1 MTKAARKS
9 KTTKLALLSSLS
21 ILLLALN
28 ACSTTQ
34 DTTVPPPSLN
44 APNTTANVTEATTP
58 ASKAVAS
65 PSQTSKSTNQS
76 GVQYT
81 VKKGDSLWKVAK
93 MFNVSVNELAAYNNM
108 DAKSTLKTGL
118 VMKIPP
124 AGLKEPKTITSSKP
138 KQQSTKTSTTP
149 AEKTK
154 TSASQNKY
162 TVKSGDTIQSV
173 AKSHNISEKRLAKA
187 NALDIKASLKA
198 GQKLIIPAVKASS
211 DTTAKTTPAKSAE
224 KTPAKATNSK
234 ETTLSDKVSKPVSAP
249 ADQTSSQNI
258 PASQPAKQSASPE
271 QTTTSSPVAT
281 PTANFLPHS
290 VKDGDTWKAL
300 SDMYGVSI
308 EDLKKA
314 NSTIAGDTQPKAGT
328 VVNIPEQ

>member
-1 MTKAARKS
+1 MTQAASKS
-9 KTTKLALLSSLS
+9 KTTKLALLSGLS
-21 ILLLALN
+21 ILLLTLN

-34 DTTVPPPSLN
+34 EAKSNATVPPPSLST
-44 APNTTANVTEATTP
+44 PNKLTSPIPATII
-58 ASKAVAS
+58 S
-65 PSQTSKSTNQS
+65 PSQTYKASTQP
-76 GVQYT
+76 GIQYT

-108 DAKSTLKTGL
+108 DPKDMLKIGM

-124 AGLKEPKTITSSKP
+124 AGLKEPKKITTAKP
-138 KQQSTKTSTTP
+138 KQQSAKTSTTP
-149 AEKTK
+149 AEKHNN

-162 TVKSGDTIQSV
+162 IVKSGDTIQSV

-211 DTTAKTTPAKSAE
+211 DTTAKTAPVKSAE
-224 KTPAKATNSK
+224 KTPSKATNSK
-234 ETTLSDKVSKPVSAP
+234 ETTVSDKPSKPVSAP
-249 ADQTSSQNI
+249 VDQTSSQNI
-258 PASQPAKQSASPE
+258 PASEPAKQSITPD
-271 QTTTSSPVAT
+271 QTTTSLPAET
-281 PTANFLPHS
+281 PAANFLPHS

-300 SDMYGVSI
+300 SDMYGVSMD
-308 EDLKKA
+308 DLKKNNPA
-314 NSTIAGDTQPKAGT
+314 IAGDAQPKAGT